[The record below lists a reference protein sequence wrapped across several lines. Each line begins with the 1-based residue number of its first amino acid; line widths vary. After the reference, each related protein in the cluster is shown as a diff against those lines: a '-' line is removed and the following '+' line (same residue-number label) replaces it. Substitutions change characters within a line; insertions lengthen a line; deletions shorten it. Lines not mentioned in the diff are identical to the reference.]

1 MISSSM
7 PIVWLPSTAGFLMYG
22 VAGLLA
28 FIKRPNLVAC
38 GRTSFRSSNFFKRLS
53 VGKQAGDHTA
63 GLCQAFGPSH
73 HYRIAGPATAVR
85 PDLLRGELRLS
96 AGPGAHDAVRR
107 ARAYVQGGRRYVVDR
122 GPSETPENRHS
133 RNSTA
138 AWRAVTPWR
147 RMVRALQYY
156 QSSHGNLAKNI
167 QWVECPHAVRSI
179 DSRWQSLG
187 GGAKARA
194 NRGTRAAGRH
204 RGDPEGDLEL
214 VDGPATRVRR
224 DCGERRSPV
233 RCLRRGDFSGGRQ
246 LPASRRASRA
256 HTVP

>member
-1 MISSSM
+1 MRGSEVIATPSTPRERKRSNAAATSARSFHSMISSSM

-194 NRGTRAAGRH
+194 N
-204 RGDPEGDLEL
+204 
-214 VDGPATRVRR
+214 
-224 DCGERRSPV
+224 
-233 RCLRRGDFSGGRQ
+233 
-246 LPASRRASRA
+246 
-256 HTVP
+256 